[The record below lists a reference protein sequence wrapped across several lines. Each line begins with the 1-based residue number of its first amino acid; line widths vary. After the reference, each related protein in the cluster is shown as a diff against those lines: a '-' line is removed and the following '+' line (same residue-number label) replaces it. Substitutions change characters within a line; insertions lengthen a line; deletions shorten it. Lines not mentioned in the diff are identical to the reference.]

1 MMNEGDGKSLRLV
14 RTFNAPI
21 ELMWEVW
28 TKPEHIA
35 QWYGPKGFTN
45 TIHTM
50 DFREGGEWTF
60 TMHGPDGTD
69 YENKN
74 VFKEIIT
81 LKKIVYEHS
90 YPHFIATIV
99 FESEGDKTT
108 IDWTV
113 ELDSAEMLEMVIR
126 FNNAKEGHNENM
138 EKLEKYLLS
147 V

>member
-1 MMNEGDGKSLRLV
+1 MMNEERKSLRLV

-21 ELMWEVW
+21 ELMWEAW

-35 QWYGPKGFTN
+35 QWYGPSGFTN
-45 TIHTM
+45 TIHSM
-50 DFREGGEWTF
+50 DFSEGGEWTF
-60 TMHGPDGTD
+60 TMHGPDGTN
-69 YENKN
+69 YENRN
-74 VFKEIIT
+74 IFREIIY
-81 LKKIVYEHS
+81 LKKIVYEHT
-90 YPHFIATIV
+90 YPHFFATII

-126 FNNAKEGHNENM
+126 LNNAEEGHKQNM

-147 V
+147 M